1 MCISINQVDT
11 GMQATVEQILS
22 IVQTQQQEI
31 TEMKQ
36 QLRQQQAF
44 QNQAVVRML
53 HEEMKR
59 IESVVTTRVQTALVD
74 HAKEESILYS
84 LSWI

>member
-84 LSWI
+84 LS

>member
-31 TEMKQ
+31 MEMKQ

-84 LSWI
+84 LS

>member
-1 MCISINQVDT
+1 M
-11 GMQATVEQILS
+11 TVEQILS

-31 TEMKQ
+31 MDLKQ

-59 IESVVTTRVQTALVD
+59 IESVVTTRVQTALAD
-74 HAKEESILYS
+74 HAKEESIFS
-84 LSWI
+84 NGGKNNSDSIV

>member
-1 MCISINQVDT
+1 
-11 GMQATVEQILS
+11 MQATVEQILS

-84 LSWI
+84 LS